1 MELMLDRGTI
11 TDHKPGVV
19 PKTSVNLGE
28 EETMVFRYVE
38 PYGIASNPE
47 NGSEAI
53 LMAPH
58 GSYEFA
64 FVGLAADMTRTRP
77 PLGKGETALYF
88 SDKTFFCPRK
98 DGTAEIQCE
107 KGIRVRKGQKD
118 LLDLLIKAFES
129 IDSSSVAGQN
139 KVTNPLL
146 KTIVEQIK
154 DFLSQ

>member
-1 MELMLDRGTI
+1 MLDRGTI

-28 EETMVFRYVE
+28 EESMVFRYVE

-64 FVGLAADMTRTRP
+64 FVGLAADMTRKRP
-77 PLGKGETALYF
+77 KLEKGETALYF
-88 SDKTFFCPRK
+88 SEKTFFCPRK
-98 DGTAEIQCE
+98 DGTADIQFE
-107 KGIRVRKGQKD
+107 KGIRIRKGNQD
-118 LLDLLIKAFES
+118 LLALITKIFEA
-129 IDSSSVAGQN
+129 IDTQSVAGQN
-139 KVTNPLL
+139 KVTNPQL
-146 KTIVEQIK
+146 KPLIEQVKKII
-154 DFLSQ
+154 S